1 MFSDIEL
8 LRTLTT
14 CERRPNLLVDC
25 SERTAYDVVDH
36 LRLLC
41 QMPFHHCHLPGTLN
55 LPSAECHT
63 LVFHDVGRMTL
74 TQQLA
79 VFDWLQSEGR
89 NIQVVSITEQPLVDM
104 VHDGY
109 FLEGLFYRLNTIS
122 ITAMG
127 TRKS

>member
-14 CERRPNLLVDC
+14 SNRRPNLLVDC
-25 SERTAYDVVDH
+25 NERTATDVVDR
-36 LRLLC
+36 LRHFC
-41 QMPFHHCHLPGTLN
+41 QVPFHQCRLPGTLN

-63 LVFHDVGRMTL
+63 LVLHDVGRMTL

-79 VFDWLQSEGR
+79 LFDWLQYAGR
-89 NIQVVSITEQPLVDM
+89 NIQVVSITDQPLVEM
-104 VHDGY
+104 VRDGY

-127 TRKS
+127 PR